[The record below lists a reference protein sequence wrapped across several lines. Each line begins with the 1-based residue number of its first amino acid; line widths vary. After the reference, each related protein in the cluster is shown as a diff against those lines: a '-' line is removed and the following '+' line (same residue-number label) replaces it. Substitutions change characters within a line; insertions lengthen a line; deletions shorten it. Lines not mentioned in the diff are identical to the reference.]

1 MELKNFDELLAMV
14 PHRERPLRVV
24 VAGAVGN
31 DERLRGIFRAVH
43 EGIYDKP
50 ILLTRKVS
58 ELKESLER
66 MGLDQEPYTLIEVD
80 AVQSISGI
88 AIDLIRRGEADILM
102 RGGVL
107 AHDFLAPL
115 MDRNTGLRKEGRLMS
130 HVTLATL
137 PEYPKLLALADMAV
151 VVRPDLSKK
160 RSIIRNTVEALDALG
175 VERPKLALMSLVE
188 KGTFRM
194 QDTVEAQSLVY
205 EQKRRPFVDA
215 ELWGPISYDLIMS
228 REAAQM
234 KGYEC
239 PWTGGGFDGIIAPEI
254 TTANTLLK
262 SWLIHAKSTVC
273 GAVIGAQVPI
283 AFTSRFAAAEE
294 TYLSLAFC
302 AILHDYYERKGEQH

>member
-1 MELKNFDELLAMV
+1 MELKNFDELLSKV
-14 PHRERPLRVV
+14 PHRDRPLRVA

-31 DERLRGIFRAVH
+31 DERLRGVFQAVQK
-43 EGIYDKP
+43 GICDTP

-58 ELKESLER
+58 ELKESLAR
-66 MGLDQEPYTLIEVD
+66 LGLEGEPYELVEVAPD
-80 AVQSISGI
+80 QSVSGTVNI
-88 AIDLIRRGEADILM
+88 IRRGDADILM

-115 MDRNTGLRKEGRLMS
+115 MDRNTGLRKQGRLMS
-130 HVTLATL
+130 HVTLAAL

-151 VVRPDLSKK
+151 VVRPDISRK

-194 QDTVEAQSLVY
+194 EDTVEAQSLVY

-228 REAAQM
+228 REAARM
-234 KGYEC
+234 KKYEC

-273 GAVIGAQVPI
+273 GAIIGAQVPI
-283 AFTSRFAAAEE
+283 ALTSRYATAEE
-294 TYLSLAFC
+294 TFLSLAFC
-302 AILHDYYERKGEQH
+302 AILQEYYRNKGEL

>member
-1 MELKNFDELLAMV
+1 MELKNFDDLLTLV

-24 VAGAVGN
+24 VAGAVGS

-43 EGIYDKP
+43 EGIYETP
-50 ILLTRKVS
+50 VLVTRRGP
-58 ELKESLER
+58 ELVESLER
-66 MGLDQEPYTLIEVD
+66 LGFDKEPHVMLEAPTGQHVASRAAD
-80 AVQSISGI
+80 V
-88 AIDLIRRGEADILM
+88 IRRGDADILM

-115 MDRNTGLRKEGRLMS
+115 MDRNTGLRREGRLMS
-130 HVTLATL
+130 HVTLAAL
-137 PEYPKLLALADMAV
+137 PDYPKLFALADMAV

-175 VERPKLALMSLVE
+175 VQRPKLALMSLVE

-194 QDTVEAQSLVY
+194 EDTVEAQSLVY

-228 REAAQM
+228 REAARV

-273 GAVIGAQVPI
+273 GAVIGAQVPM
-283 AFTSRFAAAEE
+283 ALTSRYATAQE

-302 AILHDYYERKGEQH
+302 AILYDYYKQKGEL

>member
-1 MELKNFDELLAMV
+1 MELKNFDDLLAKV
-14 PHRERPLRVV
+14 PHRDRPLKVA
-24 VAGAVGN
+24 VAGSAGC
-31 DERLRGIFRAVH
+31 DDRLRGVFQAVQ

-50 ILLTRKVS
+50 IMLTRRAW
-58 ELKESLER
+58 EMRERLEQ
-66 MGLDQEPYTLIEVD
+66 MGLDKEPYDLIEVPVD
-80 AVQSISGI
+80 QHVATIAVDVVRKG
-88 AIDLIRRGEADILM
+88 GADVIL
-102 RGGVL
+102 RGGAL

-115 MDRNTGLRKEGRLMS
+115 MDRNNGLRKEGRLMS
-130 HVTLATL
+130 HVSLATL

-151 VVRPDLSKK
+151 IVHPDVSMK

-175 VERPKLALMSLVE
+175 VENPKLALMSLVE

-194 QDTVEAQSLVY
+194 EDTVEAQSLVY

-228 REAAQM
+228 KDAARM
-234 KGYEC
+234 KKYEC
-239 PWTGGGFDGIIAPEI
+239 PYTGGGFDGIIAPEL

-283 AFTSRFAAAEE
+283 AFTSRFATAEE

-302 AILHDYYERKGEQH
+302 AILYDYYKRKGEL

>member
-1 MELKNFDELLAMV
+1 MELKNFDDLLAKV
-14 PHRERPLRVV
+14 PHTERPLRVA
-24 VAGAVGN
+24 VAGAAGC
-31 DERLRGIFRAVH
+31 DERLRGVFRAVR
-43 EGIYDKP
+43 EGVYDKP
-50 ILLTRKVS
+50 IMLTRRVW
-58 ELKESLER
+58 EMKEGLER
-66 MGLDQEPYTLIEVD
+66 LGLDKEPYDLIEV
-80 AVQSISGI
+80 AANKHVANI
-88 AIDLIRRGEADILM
+88 AANVIHEGKADILM
-102 RGGVL
+102 RGGAL

-130 HVTLATL
+130 HVALATL
-137 PEYPKLLALADMAV
+137 PEYPKLIALADMAV
-151 VVRPDLSKK
+151 VVRPDVSKK
-160 RSIIRNTVEALDALG
+160 RSIIRNTVEALNALG
-175 VERPKLALMSLVE
+175 VEDPKLAIMSLVE

-194 QDTVEAQSLVY
+194 EDTVEAQSLVY

-228 REAAQM
+228 KEAARM
-234 KGYEC
+234 KMYDC

-283 AFTSRFAAAEE
+283 AFTSRFATAEE

-302 AILHDYYERKGEQH
+302 AILHDYYTRNGEL

>member
-1 MELKNFDELLAMV
+1 MELKNFDDLLALV

-24 VAGAVGN
+24 VAGAVGS

-43 EGIYDKP
+43 EGIYENP
-50 ILLTRKVS
+50 ILVTRRGP
-58 ELKESLER
+58 ELLESLER
-66 MGLDQEPYTLIEVD
+66 LGFDKEPYEMLETTSGQRIACLAVD
-80 AVQSISGI
+80 VV
-88 AIDLIRRGEADILM
+88 RRGDADILM

-115 MDRNTGLRKEGRLMS
+115 MDRNTGLRREGRLMS
-130 HVTLATL
+130 HVSLATL
-137 PEYPKLLALADMAV
+137 PEYPKLIALADMAV
-151 VVRPDLSKK
+151 VVRPDLGKK

-175 VERPKLALMSLVE
+175 VKNPKLALMSLVE

-205 EQKRRPFVDA
+205 EQKRRPFTDA

-273 GAVIGAQVPI
+273 GAVIGAQVPL
-283 AFTSRFAAAEE
+283 ALTSRYATADEAF
-294 TYLSLAFC
+294 LSLAFC
-302 AILHDYYERKGEQH
+302 AILYDYYKRKGEL

>member
-1 MELKNFDELLAMV
+1 MELKNFDDLLALV
-14 PHRERPLRVV
+14 PHKERPLRVV

-50 ILLTRKVS
+50 ILLTRKVQ
-58 ELKESLER
+58 ELKENLER
-66 MGLDQEPYTLIEVD
+66 LGLDKEPYELIEVD
-80 AVQSISGI
+80 AVQSVSGI
-88 AIDLIRRGEADILM
+88 AVDVIRRGDADILM

-115 MDRNTGLRKEGRLMS
+115 MDRNTGLRREGRLMS

-194 QDTVEAQSLVY
+194 QDTVEAQSLMY

-228 REAAQM
+228 KEAARM
-234 KGYEC
+234 KKYDC

-283 AFTSRFAAAEE
+283 AFTSRYATSEE
-294 TYLSLAFC
+294 TFLSLAFC
-302 AILHDYYERKGEQH
+302 AILQDYYQRKAEQ